1 MVSQQHIE
9 RVFEELSVRTQRLRM
24 SALRNLLRGT
34 LKPGQI
40 AIAATVPAEDDA
52 LTLERAERAFK
63 QHTCVVLTA
72 FRGGYSL
79 EQNVARNQLLRA
91 DLEQYGYNF
100 NAVTGCY
107 READWEYACEEY
119 CFFVTNE
126 GQADAKQFFTNLYR
140 LSEKYD
146 QDSFL
151 YKQGGISRTAFL
163 VASTDAGRADLKRD
177 IRYAGQLFIHVPDVD
192 AWTECRDGRFAFQL
206 RGMILTGTRDKKIR
220 LGEGDLFD
228 VESYGADG
236 LVVLRKESQQEL
248 TDACK
253 AYAGS
258 VPLVQH
264 VFGKENYSAEYIHE
278 VIFRCL
284 KKMRDQK
291 CRRIGFHC
299 SVSVSNSV
307 AEGAAAA
314 YDAIKLWA
322 KRYDKKFDQI
332 VIVDIYG
339 EYNKVINDKI

>member
-9 RVFEELSVRTQRLRM
+9 QVYYDLNTRCQRLRM
-24 SALRNLLRGT
+24 AAIRSLLRGD
-34 LKPGQI
+34 LKPGEI
-40 AIAATVPAEDDA
+40 AIAASAPAEDDT

-79 EQNVARNQLLRA
+79 EQNKARNQLLRA
-91 DLEQYGYNF
+91 DLEQYGFTF
-100 NAVTGCY
+100 NGVTGCY

-126 GQADAKQFFTNLYR
+126 GQTDAMQFFTRLYR

-151 YKQGGISRTAFL
+151 FKKGGISRTAFL

-206 RGMILTGTRDKKIR
+206 RGMILTGTQDKKIR

-228 VESYGADG
+228 VNSYGADG
-236 LVVLRKESQQEL
+236 LVVLRQAEQQNLAES
-248 TDACK
+248 CK
-253 AYAGS
+253 NYDGA

-264 VFGKENYSAEYIHE
+264 VFKKEPTQDNLHK
-278 VIFRCL
+278 VVNQCL
-284 KKMRDQK
+284 KQLCDQK
-291 CRRIGFHC
+291 CKNIGFLC
-299 SVSVSNSV
+299 SISINGSLT
-307 AEGAAAA
+307 EGAAIVF
-314 YDAIKLWA
+314 DTIKSWA
-322 KRYDKKFDQI
+322 KRFDKKFKRI
-332 VIVDIYG
+332 VIVDTYG
-339 EYNKVINDKI
+339 EYSKVIKR